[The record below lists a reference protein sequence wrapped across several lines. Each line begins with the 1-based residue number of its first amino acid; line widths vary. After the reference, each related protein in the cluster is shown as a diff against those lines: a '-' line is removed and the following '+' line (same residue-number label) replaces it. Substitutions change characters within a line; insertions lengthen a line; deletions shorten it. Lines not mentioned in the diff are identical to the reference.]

1 MPLIK
6 LVVVEDEIW
15 MREALRTAFDWT
27 SLGVRLAGEASD
39 GQQAL
44 ALIETERPEI
54 VLLDIRMPLMN
65 GLELLKQINTRSI
78 ETNVIIISAYRDF
91 EYAREAVK
99 LGAFDYV
106 LKPIFEDQLI
116 DVIQR
121 CLEKLTKKQ
130 EKMYEFENMTGS
142 YIESLPLARQKFI
155 ENVLGDEHYELP
167 ERTEEKLKKL
177 GIPIDPNRLGVMSI
191 VVNDWGNKGEDKKSR
206 SMLRSTIGTIATE
219 TIRET
224 YDAIACTAG
233 DEDNDVVVL
242 FSPLTEDDKERD
254 RPLIAEKCDEMIE
267 KISQMVDL
275 DVSVGYSRYGMLSNA
290 RDSLKEAANSAAMAF
305 FEGNGK
311 TYHLPGAFPAAC
323 GHIAIFPHKG
333 WEQSLL
339 LALKMKDLDAVER
352 LCDELIQHVNQLRG
366 PFPPLSIMQSF
377 RIYFQR
383 LFDQWMDS
391 LQSEEDSIS
400 YYYKIKETWESSK
413 TTLGNIKSFLLDGLR
428 LISEERHVQQAHK
441 KLIQTAVAYINEK
454 FKDDVTLKD
463 VSDHLYISPWYL
475 SKLFHERIGITFSKY
490 VVSLKINE
498 AKQLL
503 AQTNMR
509 IYEVAEEVGYSNF
522 RHFAKTFKSVEGVTP
537 SQYRNQI
544 C

>member
-27 SLGVRLAGEASD
+27 SLGVCLAGEASD

-91 EYAREAVK
+91 EYAQEAVK

-106 LKPIFEDQLI
+106 VKPIFEDQLI

-121 CLEKLTKKQ
+121 CLERLTIKQ

-142 YIESLPLARQKFI
+142 YKESLPLARQKFI
-155 ENVLGDEHYELP
+155 ENVLGDDHHELP
-167 ERTEEKLKKL
+167 DRTEEKLKKL
-177 GIPIDPNRLGVMSI
+177 GIPIDPNMLGIMSI
-191 VVNDWGNKGEDKKSR
+191 VVYDWGNKGEDKKSR

-219 TIRET
+219 AIRET

-242 FSPLTEDDKERD
+242 FSPLTEGDKARD
-254 RPLIAEKCDEMIE
+254 RPMIAEKCDEMIE
-267 KISQMVDL
+267 KISQMVDV

-290 RDSLKEAANSAAMAF
+290 KDGLKEAANSAAMAF

-311 TYHLPGAFPAAC
+311 SYHLPSAFPAAC

-339 LALKMKDLDAVER
+339 LALKMKDLDAVDR

-377 RIYFQR
+377 RISFQR

-391 LQSEEDSIS
+391 LQPEEDSIS

-413 TTLGNIKSFLLDGLR
+413 RTLGNIKSFLLDSLR
-428 LISEERHVQQAHK
+428 LTSEERHVQQAHK

-454 FKDDVTLKD
+454 FKDDVTLND